1 MLNEFELEELLAVI
15 GRLSFRVAKS
25 MPQIPHQYTVR
36 GTAADEADYIALHNA
51 IRADGVI
58 ERWHGRRVIGSNP
71 IERGPGRP
79 MRYLYPGD
87 GWRYWYM
94 SALTR
99 SKIINR
105 NRVEDAEKLRKEG
118 LIS

>member
-1 MLNEFELEELLAVI
+1 MTDILAVI
-15 GRLSFRVAKS
+15 ARLSFSVAKT

-36 GTAADEADYIALHNA
+36 GKTADESDYVALHNA
-51 IRADGVI
+51 IRSRGVI
-58 ERWHGRRVIGSNP
+58 ERWHGRKVQRSKP
-71 IERGPGRP
+71 IDRGPGRP

-94 SALTR
+94 SDLSR

-105 NRVEDAEKLRKEG
+105 NRIEDAELLRQRG

>member
-1 MLNEFELEELLAVI
+1 MTDEILAVI
-15 GRLSFRVAKS
+15 GRLSFRIAKT

-36 GTAADEADYIALHNA
+36 QEAAAEADYVALHRA

-58 ERWHGRRVIGSNP
+58 EFWHGRKVSGNQP
-71 IERGPGRP
+71 IECGTGRP

-94 SALTR
+94 SDLPR
-99 SKIINR
+99 SRIINR
-105 NRVEDAEKLRKEG
+105 NRIEDAERLRQEG
-118 LIS
+118 LISKRSR

>member
-1 MLNEFELEELLAVI
+1 MDAPVRGVI
-15 GRLSFRVAKS
+15 LDVIARLSFRVART

-36 GTAADEADYIALHNA
+36 QEAADEADYIALHKA
-51 IRADGVI
+51 ISLEGVV
-58 ERWHGRRVIGSNP
+58 ERWHGRRVRGSNP
-71 IERGPGRP
+71 IDRGPGRP

-87 GWRYWYM
+87 GYRYWYM
-94 SALTR
+94 SDLSR

-105 NRVEDAEKLRKEG
+105 NRVEDAQRLREEG